1 MNWQIMLFTSQG
13 RIRRAE
19 YWGWSLGADFGLAF
33 CALVFG
39 YIAYSII
46 ARFVWPGLYY
56 VLYFPLAAFL
66 VLTWT
71 WKSVCL
77 TAKRWHDI
85 GKSGWWALL
94 MLVPVIGWL
103 WTLAECGW
111 RDGQVEENEY
121 GPSPKGMGYVP
132 DVF

>member
-1 MNWQIMLFTSQG
+1 MDWQIMLFTSQG

-19 YWGWSLGADFGLAF
+19 YWGWSLGADVGLALF
-33 CALVFG
+33 ALIMG
-39 YIAYSII
+39 YVSYSVV
-46 ARFVWPGLYY
+46 ARFMQGWLVY
-56 VLYFPLAAFL
+56 VLFFPLIGFV

-94 MLVPVIGWL
+94 LWVPVVGWI
-103 WTLAECGW
+103 WTVSQCGW
-111 RDGQVEENEY
+111 RDGDRDENEY
-121 GPSPKGMGYVP
+121 GPNPKGIGYVP